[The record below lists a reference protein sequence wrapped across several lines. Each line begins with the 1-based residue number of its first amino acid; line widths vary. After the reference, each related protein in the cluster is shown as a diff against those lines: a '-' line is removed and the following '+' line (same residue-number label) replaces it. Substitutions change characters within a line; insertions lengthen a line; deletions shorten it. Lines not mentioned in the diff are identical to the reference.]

1 MGRVKF
7 SPYQPK
13 KRRVMENTSE
23 GLVENQPGEVD
34 AKPELE
40 PLKFDP
46 NKKVAIVG
54 TSMSWMKAPYED
66 ESVEIWGVNN
76 GFINLGDKRKTR
88 WFDVHTIE
96 HREDGRWYRRWDH
109 NFRGQTVG
117 DYIEDL
123 KKLECPVYMQQEWPE
138 IPNSKR
144 FPIEQVTGYFGSY
157 ITNSIAMQFAYALTE
172 GFGEIQLWGID
183 MSHGTEWAYQRPNC
197 EYFIGL
203 AVGLGVKV
211 LVPDESDLLKTLY
224 IYAYGERDKN
234 AFVKKAEIL
243 EKNNKIK
250 INRDSGEISQ
260 LKAEYERK
268 QAEVNQRIGVLQ
280 GIKEMKKLWIH
291 DLGNWHYPDEN

>member
-1 MGRVKF
+1 
-7 SPYQPK
+7 
-13 KRRVMENTSE
+13 MENTPEVREGQSE
-23 GLVENQPGEVD
+23 EVPLVE
-34 AKPELE
+34 ELQ
-40 PLKFDP
+40 PLKIDP

-76 GFINLGDKRKTR
+76 GYVQLQGKRKTR
-88 WFDVHTIE
+88 WFDVHHLE
-96 HREDGRWYRRWDH
+96 HRDDGNWYRRWEPS
-109 NFRGQTVG
+109 FRGQKVN

-144 FPIEQVTGYFGSY
+144 FPIEEVTKYFGMY
-157 ITNSIAMQFAYALTE
+157 ITNSIAMQFAYALTQ

-197 EYFIGL
+197 EYFIGM
-203 AVGLGVKV
+203 AIGLGVKV

-243 EKNNKIK
+243 EKNNKMK
-250 INRDSGEISQ
+250 INRDSAEITN
-260 LKAEYERK
+260 LKSEYERK

-280 GIKEMKKLWIH
+280 GIKEMKRLWIH
-291 DLGNWHYPDEN
+291 DLGNWHYPDDN